1 MTMKTYI
8 WILAALL
15 LSACQLEGEAG
26 TPSASLSTAEVKPK
40 LVMVSYS
47 ETPVPTATIDYQ
59 ATIWLVQ
66 QEAQRAQ
73 QEADQAQAEADAA
86 KRLMVDAT
94 VTHEAVM
101 LIAAGMT
108 QSREVLSAQG
118 TQASVNATSSAY
130 PTSIPLTATMQ
141 QTNNDVRETQQAAN
155 DPTFI
160 QMRADAEAYAANAGR
175 LMAVEIGVKWAIVF
189 FIVSLGAALV
199 IFVLRSE
206 PKKIVVEDV
215 EEPQPLPM
223 RKDTSN
229 GQYKLTKIRYDVPC
243 SNEQLMVLAEGI
255 RRNGMTLA
263 INPWQKT
270 IVHKGIDEIRQFF
283 LDNGWARELKSKN
296 GELLVLEAGED
307 WLDECLALREP
318 PRPYVCV
325 IPSPKP
331 ENGSNLV
338 PVI

>member
-1 MTMKTYI
+1 
-8 WILAALL
+8 
-15 LSACQLEGEAG
+15 
-26 TPSASLSTAEVKPK
+26 
-40 LVMVSYS
+40 
-47 ETPVPTATIDYQ
+47 
-59 ATIWLVQ
+59 
-66 QEAQRAQ
+66 
-73 QEADQAQAEADAA
+73 
-86 KRLMVDAT
+86 MVDAT

-101 LIAAGMT
+101 LIAAQMT
-108 QSREVLSAQG
+108 QSSEILSAQG
-118 TQASVNATSSAY
+118 TQAAVNATASVA

-175 LMAVEIGVKWAIVF
+175 LMAVEIGVKWAIFF